1 MSGATFGR
9 KGAAMAKTGLAAPR
23 AVFPVEE
30 RAGPRQEPRSDA
42 DLAARRAAFLAE
54 ERARPR
60 QEARPDPDFG
70 GPRPIARAP
79 IVPKSMYRAYI
90 RWFFGGGLSAH
101 RFYLGFPA
109 SAIIQLMLT
118 PISYV
123 MLMNKSPAG
132 LVVASGAS
140 LWLVADAFLI
150 PGLVRRANERG
161 RGPSLASTFE

>member
-9 KGAAMAKTGLAAPR
+9 KGAGRASYFPASQAAFGAAER
-23 AVFPVEE
+23 GRLQQDMPVE
-30 RAGPRQEPRSDA
+30 D
-42 DLAARRAAFLAE
+42 DLAVRRAAFLAE

-60 QEARPDPDFG
+60 QESRVEDFARPRNDTRP
-70 GPRPIARAP
+70 PIA
-79 IVPKSMYRAYI
+79 PKSMTKAYV

-123 MLMNKSPAG
+123 MLINKSPAG
-132 LVVASGAS
+132 LVLASAAS
-140 LWLVADAFLI
+140 LWLVGDAFLI
-150 PGLVRRANERG
+150 PGLLRRANERG
-161 RGPSLASTFE
+161 RGASLVSTFD